1 MKYFVIANFDN
12 TSFIGIDKNSGGYL
26 YETSY
31 LFKALIDKLYNNLC
45 YCIKND
51 LRYLE
56 GIMAKKPV
64 MLMILDGFGIAPKG
78 DGNAVEAAISC

>member
-31 LFKALIDKLYNNLC
+31 LFNALIGSYKYVKPYYDDLDRMHIDSTKY
-45 YCIKND
+45 YIKEIF
-51 LRYLE
+51 LSTVSE
-56 GIMAKKPV
+56 VK
-64 MLMILDGFGIAPKG
+64 
-78 DGNAVEAAISC
+78 

>member
-31 LFKALIDKLYNNLC
+31 LFNALIGSYKYVKPYYDDLERMNIDYTK
-45 YCIKND
+45 YCIKEIF
-51 LRYLE
+51 LSTVSE
-56 GIMAKKPV
+56 VK
-64 MLMILDGFGIAPKG
+64 
-78 DGNAVEAAISC
+78 

>member
-31 LFKALIDKLYNNLC
+31 LFNALIGSYKYVKPYYDDLDRMHIDSTK
-45 YCIKND
+45 YCIKEIF
-51 LRYLE
+51 L
-56 GIMAKKPV
+56 
-64 MLMILDGFGIAPKG
+64 IAVSEVK
-78 DGNAVEAAISC
+78 

>member
-31 LFKALIDKLYNNLC
+31 LFNALIGSYKYIN
-45 YCIKND
+45 
-51 LRYLE
+51 R
-56 GIMAKKPV
+56 IM
-64 MLMILDGFGIAPKG
+64 MILT
-78 DGNAVEAAISC
+78 E

>member
-31 LFKALIDKLYNNLC
+31 LLNALIGSYKYVKPYYDDLERMNIDSTK
-45 YCIKND
+45 YCIKEVF
-51 LRYLE
+51 LS
-56 GIMAKKPV
+56 
-64 MLMILDGFGIAPKG
+64 
-78 DGNAVEAAISC
+78 AVSEVK